1 MRVFFD
7 SYNEGLLQTLKEGYV
22 LVHTTIGHVHLKLD
36 ILLLIVQTNTLNK
49 ARTIR

>member
-7 SYNEGLLQTLKEGYV
+7 SYNEGPLKTLKKGYI

-36 ILLLIVQTNTLNK
+36 ILLLIVQTNTFNK
-49 ARTIR
+49 ARTMR